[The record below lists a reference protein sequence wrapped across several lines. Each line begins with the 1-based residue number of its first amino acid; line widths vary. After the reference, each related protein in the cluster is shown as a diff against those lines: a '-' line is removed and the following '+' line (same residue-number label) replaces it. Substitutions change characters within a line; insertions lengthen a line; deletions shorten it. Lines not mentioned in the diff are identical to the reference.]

1 MSDTKVDR
9 DGVWHVPVTHKDL
22 LKVADS
28 IARDLE
34 ACMAERDELR
44 RRIGVWKDTVQQ
56 LTRIHGFG
64 CHLQPDDSVPPNC
77 VCIVTPNETLML
89 DLSSKEPGDD

>member
-1 MSDTKVDR
+1 MSEIKVDR

-44 RRIGVWKDTVQQ
+44 RRIIEANVALGDARWNIDDNGRVPMV
-56 LTRIHGFG
+56 
-64 CHLQPDDSVPPNC
+64 HL
-77 VCIVTPNETLML
+77 ERALEAL
-89 DLSSKEPGDD
+89 DEERGDE